1 MSVEQKRGPIRSAR
15 MLPNAVPPDDGDDG
29 LWDDYTPITNQAD
42 APQQTY
48 EKIAQTTAM
57 VKHLVHNALPALQAG
72 VGTAKDAAQQAQRE
86 AFEAANQVKIVRQRV
101 EDVCHRVECLEPV
114 KVEGAVTQERV
125 EELEERVK
133 AAGAKRHWLWG
144 VIISIALALL
154 GSAATAIWWASQ
166 VDASVRHESLWR
178 SDADQTLTREIEKR
192 PTRDEVLTRDELR
205 ALRTDLS
212 KSREATVEEW
222 LQSLP
227 PEKRR
232 AVQKIIGKGA
242 PGH

>member
-1 MSVEQKRGPIRSAR
+1 MGSEPKRRAVLPAR
-15 MLPNAVPPDDGDDG
+15 VLPDMTPPDDGDNG
-29 LWDDYTPITNQAD
+29 MWDEYTPITNPLA

-48 EKIAQTTAM
+48 EKIAQTMGM
-57 VKHLVHNALPALQAG
+57 VKHLVHTAIPALQTE

-86 AFEAANQVKIVRQRV
+86 AFEAGNQVKIVRQRV

-125 EELEERVK
+125 DELEERVQ
-133 AAGAKRHWLWG
+133 AASSKRSWLWG
-144 VIISIALALL
+144 IIISIALSLL
-154 GSAATAIWWASQ
+154 ASAATAIWWASQ
-166 VDASVRHESLWR
+166 VDASVQHESLWR
-178 SDADQTLTREIEKR
+178 SDADQTLTKEIEKR

-205 ALRTDLS
+205 SLREDLS
-212 KSREATVEEW
+212 KSRETTVEEW

-232 AVQKIIGKGA
+232 AVQKIIGSSA
-242 PGH
+242 PVR